1 LGGGK
6 VMFKRVIAVLY
17 IFSFFVLAGT
27 AHSDVGF
34 RGKITID
41 DGHAYDGQIQAPTP
55 RGDDYLSFEHHG
67 NAVDVKL
74 ENIKSIK
81 KKSKSEYVI
90 EVTSGKKFTVA
101 PEKENI
107 YSTFNGQLS
116 VTGDLGTVYI
126 RPERIVE
133 ILIIHSKK

>member
-1 LGGGK
+1 
-6 VMFKRVIAVLY
+6 MFKRVAAVFY
-17 IFSFFVLAGT
+17 IFSFFVLAST
-27 AHSDVGF
+27 AHSDIAF

-41 DGHAYDGQIQAPTP
+41 DGHTYEGQIQAPTP
-55 RGDDYLSFEHHG
+55 RGNDYLSFVHHG
-67 NAVDVKL
+67 NGVNVKM

-90 EVTSGKKFTVA
+90 EILNGKEFIVS

-107 YSTFNGQLS
+107 YSTFNGNLS

-126 RPERIVE
+126 KPERIVE
-133 ILIIHSKK
+133 ILIIR